1 MTDKKILLIALGV
14 AIVLLMAY
22 VVCFWGIELS
32 DNTTDWGAFGNYLAV
47 CLSVLSI
54 SLIYITYR
62 EQRKSNDIA
71 RNEHH
76 IVTMLNTLDTLYEKN
91 LSRIE
96 FTYNSI
102 KKHFK
107 DPFYNLSEFEYEKIV
122 GVCTFYYSSSLN
134 RKEDAK
140 KLNYFFQYLRL
151 CLDNIIHN
159 KILPKEQKK
168 LQITELSITLM
179 EDARLLFFFWLLMNA
194 RTELNSYYRYGLF
207 IEDCESSPLLQD
219 IVSYICSG
227 KCPPKRQS
235 QAVDANNIIFDDY
248 PMDNFSDTYS
258 RLDKKR

>member
-1 MTDKKILLIALGV
+1 MTDKKILLIALVV

-22 VVCFWGIELS
+22 VTCFWGIGLS

-71 RNEHH
+71 RTEHH
-76 IVTMLNTLDTLYEKN
+76 IVTMLNTLDALCEKN

-96 FTYNSI
+96 STYKSI
-102 KKHFK
+102 GEHFNE
-107 DPFYNLSEFEYEKIV
+107 PFYDLSEFEYEKIV
-122 GVCTFYYSSSLN
+122 VVCTFYYSSSLEG
-134 RKEDAK
+134 KEDAK

-159 KILPKEQKK
+159 KTLPKEQKK
-168 LQITELSITLM
+168 LQITELSIVLR
-179 EDARLLFFFWLLMNA
+179 EDARLLFFFWLLINA
-194 RTELNSYYRYGLF
+194 RTELDSYYRYGLF
-207 IEDCESSPLLQD
+207 IEDSESSSLLQD

-227 KCPPKRQS
+227 KCPAKRQP
-235 QAVDANNIIFDDY
+235 QVINADDIILNDY

-258 RLDKKR
+258 KLDKK